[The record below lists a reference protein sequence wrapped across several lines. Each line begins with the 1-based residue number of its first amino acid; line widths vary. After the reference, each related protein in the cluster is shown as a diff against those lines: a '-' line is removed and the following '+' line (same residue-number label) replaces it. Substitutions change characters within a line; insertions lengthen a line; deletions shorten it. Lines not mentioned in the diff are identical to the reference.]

1 MPDLSK
7 LNEAQRNAVTWGEG
21 PLLVLAGPGSGK
33 TTVVV
38 NRILYLLERGVPP
51 ESILVITFTR
61 DAAQSMQQRF
71 RMHSDKTQPVVFGTF
86 HSVFYQILR
95 ESGDVHQRSLLSES
109 QKKQI
114 MTALLKQYDARADAS
129 CAARHETTSGMQTAG
144 DVAGQEGAG
153 FRDSLAEEAEKLL
166 CAVSLYKNTGE
177 IGRAEK
183 MAPSGRREI
192 FQKILRDYREAVQR
206 AGALD
211 FDDMIYECGRLLQER
226 EEVRKRWQKRFSHI
240 LIDEFQDCNP
250 MQYETLKLLSG
261 EPHSIFAVGDDD
273 QSIYGFRGAC
283 PEILRR
289 FAEEFPAEQILLNIN
304 YRSRDRI
311 VRNSLAVIQENKNRF
326 PKELKAAECGT
337 AECETAECGT
347 AEYETAKCGTAEC
360 KTAECGTAECKAVE
374 CRAAEERAAGKGI
387 AEEGSAREE
396 EDAECLRIL
405 AFEKREEQYA
415 YLCEQMRIWHERHGA
430 DGKRCALLFR
440 TNSYMQGMAVRLRS
454 AGIPF
459 VMKEKGKSI
468 YEHFIVK
475 DIMAYLLLA
484 AGEWRREHMLRVLN
498 KPARFVSREAV
509 GDGRSIGE
517 MIAWYSTGAGFGT
530 NSGAGCRRAVEAL
543 EEMERRMKY
552 LGSLSPALAV
562 NYVLKGM
569 HYDTCLQNAAGRN
582 PEKMAEWGELL
593 EWLKEDAGRFTDVRA
608 WRRAQEEYTEKMQE
622 KGNSKRQEPEEGA
635 IRLMSIHGSKGLEF
649 DRVLVPDCNEQVFP
663 HGHLPDE
670 ETVEEERR
678 IFYVAMT
685 RAKESLELLYLTGD
699 KVRPRLPS
707 RFLNP
712 LIHSSS
718 SSISSSNS
726 QLSRYSSKASAT
738 CSYSASSSI

>member
-7 LNEAQRNAVTWGEG
+7 LNEAQRNAVTWREG

-33 TTVVV
+33 TTVIV

-51 ESILVITFTR
+51 ESVLVITFTR

-129 CAARHETTSGMQTAG
+129 CAARHETSSGMQTAG

-153 FRDSLAEEAEKLL
+153 LHDSLAEEAGKLL
-166 CAVSLYKNTGE
+166 CAISLYKNTGE

-192 FQKILRDYREAVQR
+192 FQKILRDYQEAVQR

-211 FDDMIYECGRLLQER
+211 FDDMIYECGKLLQER

-283 PEILRR
+283 PEILMR

-311 VRNSLAVIQENKNRF
+311 VRDSLAVIQENKNRF
-326 PKELKAAECGT
+326 PKELRAAECRAAECGT
-337 AECETAECGT
+337 AEYGT
-347 AEYETAKCGTAEC
+347 AEYR
-360 KTAECGTAECKAVE
+360 AVE
-374 CRAAEERAAGKGI
+374 YRAAEKRAAGKGI
-387 AEEGSAREE
+387 AEERSAREE
-396 EDAECLRIL
+396 EDAGGLRIL
-405 AFEKREEQYA
+405 AFEKREQQYA

-454 AGIPF
+454 AGISF

-484 AGEWRREHMLRVLN
+484 AGEWRREYLLRVLN
-498 KPARFVSREAV
+498 KPARYVSREAV

-530 NSGAGCRRAVEAL
+530 RTGAGYRRAVEAL
-543 EEMERRMKY
+543 KEMERCMKY
-552 LGSLSPALAV
+552 LGGLSPTLAV

-569 HYDTCLQNAAGRN
+569 HYEVCLQNAAGKN
-582 PEKMAEWGELL
+582 PEKMAEWEELL

-608 WRRAQEEYTEKMQE
+608 WRRAQEEYTQKMQE
-622 KGNSKRQEPEEGA
+622 KGNSSRQETEEGA

-699 KVRPRLPS
+699 KARPRLPS

>member
-7 LNEAQRNAVTWGEG
+7 LNDAQRRAVTWGEG

-33 TTVVV
+33 TTVIV

-51 ESILVITFTR
+51 ESVLVITFTR
-61 DAAQSMQQRF
+61 DAALSMQQRF
-71 RMHSDKTQPVVFGTF
+71 RKHTEKTQPVVFGTF

-95 ESGDVHQRSLLSES
+95 ESGDIRQRNLLKES
-109 QKKQI
+109 QKKHI
-114 MTALLKQYDARADAS
+114 MISLLKQYDAQAEAP
-129 CAARHETTSGMQTAG
+129 CAARRETFGSMQTAG
-144 DVAGQEGAG
+144 GATLQKNAG
-153 FRDSLAEEAEKLL
+153 FDGNLSDEAEKLL
-166 CAVSLYKNTGE
+166 CAVSLYKNTGDF
-177 IGRAEK
+177 GRAEK
-183 MAPSGRREI
+183 LAPSGRRGM
-192 FQKILRDYREAVQR
+192 FQKIFRDYREAVKR

-211 FDDMIYECGRLLQER
+211 FDDMIYECARLLQER
-226 EEVRKRWQKRFSHI
+226 EEIRKQWQKRFSHI

-283 PEILRR
+283 PDILRR
-289 FAEEFPAEQILLNIN
+289 FAEEFHGGRILLNVN

-311 VRNSLAVIQENKNRF
+311 VRDSLAVIEENKNRF
-326 PKELKAAECGT
+326 PKQL
-337 AECETAECGT
+337 
-347 AEYETAKCGTAEC
+347 
-360 KTAECGTAECKAVE
+360 
-374 CRAAEERAAGKGI
+374 RAAERRT
-387 AEEGSAREE
+387 AREE
-396 EDAECLRIL
+396 EDVGSVRIL
-405 AFEKREEQYA
+405 AFEKREQQYA
-415 YLCEQMRIWHERHGA
+415 YLCEQMKIWHERHGA

-440 TNSYMQGMAVRLRS
+440 TNSYMQGVAVRLSS
-454 AGIPF
+454 AGIPY

-468 YEHFIVK
+468 YEHFIVR

-484 AGEWRREHMLRVLN
+484 SGEWRREHLLRVLN
-498 KPARFVSREAV
+498 KPARYVSREAV
-509 GDGRSIGE
+509 GDGRSIRE
-517 MIAWYSTGAGFGT
+517 MIVWYRTDAGFGT
-530 NSGAGCRRAVEAL
+530 GSGAGCRRAVEAL

-552 LGSLSPALAV
+552 LSRQAPALAV

-569 HYDTCLQNAAGRN
+569 HYEACLQNAARKN
-582 PEKMAEWGELL
+582 PEKLTEWGELL
-593 EWLKEDAGRFTDVRA
+593 EWLKEDAGRFSDVRE
-608 WRRAQEEYTEKMQE
+608 WRRAQEEYTQKMQE
-622 KGNSKRQEPEEGA
+622 KGVSPRQETEEGA

-649 DRVLVPDCNEQVFP
+649 DRVLVPDCNEHVFP
-663 HGHLPDE
+663 HGNLPDG

-685 RAKESLELLYLTGD
+685 RAKENLELLYLTGD
-699 KVRPRLPS
+699 KARPRLPS

>member
-7 LNEAQRNAVTWGEG
+7 LNDAQRRAVTWGEG

-33 TTVVV
+33 TTVIV

-51 ESILVITFTR
+51 ESILVITFTK
-61 DAAQSMQQRF
+61 DAALSMQQRF
-71 RMHSDKTQPVVFGTF
+71 RKHSEKIQPVVFGTF

-95 ESGDVHQRSLLSES
+95 ESGDVRQRNLLKES
-109 QKKQI
+109 QKKHI
-114 MTALLKQYDARADAS
+114 MTALLKQYDAQAEAP
-129 CAARHETTSGMQTAG
+129 CAARREPFGSVQTAKG
-144 DVAGQEGAG
+144 ATLQKTGGFEGNHA
-153 FRDSLAEEAEKLL
+153 DEAEKLL
-166 CAVSLYKNTGE
+166 CAVSLYKNTGDF
-177 IGRAEK
+177 GRAEK
-183 MAPSGRREI
+183 MAPAGWQEM
-192 FQKILRDYREAVQR
+192 FQRILRDYREAVKR

-226 EEVRKRWQKRFSHI
+226 VEIRMRWQKRFSHI

-250 MQYETLKLLSG
+250 MQYETLKFLSG

-283 PEILRR
+283 PDILRR
-289 FAEEFPAEQILLNIN
+289 FAEEFHAGRILLNVN

-311 VRNSLAVIQENKNRF
+311 VRDSLAVIEENRNRF
-326 PKELKAAECGT
+326 PKEL
-337 AECETAECGT
+337 
-347 AEYETAKCGTAEC
+347 
-360 KTAECGTAECKAVE
+360 
-374 CRAAEERAAGKGI
+374 RAAEQGAAEKRNAEQRAEREK
-387 AEEGSAREE
+387 
-396 EDAECLRIL
+396 EDAESIRIL
-405 AFEKREEQYA
+405 AFEKREQQYA
-415 YLCEQMRIWHERHGA
+415 YLCEQMKIWHERHGT
-430 DGKRCALLFR
+430 DGKCCALLFR
-440 TNSYMQGMAVRLRS
+440 TNSYMQGVAVRLSS
-454 AGIPF
+454 AGIPY

-484 AGEWRREHMLRVLN
+484 SGEWRREHLLRVLN
-498 KPARFVSREAV
+498 KPVRYVSREAV

-517 MIAWYSTGAGFGT
+517 MIGWYRTEAGYGTGY
-530 NSGAGCRRAVEAL
+530 GAGCRRTVEAL

-552 LGSLSPALAV
+552 LSRLSPALAV
-562 NYVLKGM
+562 NYILKGM
-569 HYDTCLQNAAGRN
+569 RYESFLQNAARKN
-582 PEKMAEWGELL
+582 TEKLAEWRELL
-593 EWLKEDAGRFTDVRA
+593 EWLKEDAGRFSDVRE
-608 WRRAQEEYTEKMQE
+608 WLRAQEEYTQEMQE
-622 KGNSKRQEPEEGA
+622 KGISPRQETEEGD

-649 DRVLVPDCNEQVFP
+649 DRVLVPDCNEHVFP
-663 HGHLPDE
+663 HGNLPDE

-685 RAKESLELLYLTGD
+685 RAKENLELLYLTGD
-699 KVRPRLPS
+699 KARPRLPS

-712 LIHSSS
+712 LIHSS

>member
-7 LNEAQRNAVTWGEG
+7 LNEAQRRAVTWGEG

-33 TTVVV
+33 TTVIV

-51 ESILVITFTR
+51 ESVLVITFTR
-61 DAAQSMQQRF
+61 DAALSMQQRF
-71 RMHSDKTQPVVFGTF
+71 HKHSEKTQPVAFGTF

-95 ESGDVHQRSLLSES
+95 ESGDIRQRNLLKES
-109 QKKQI
+109 QKKHI
-114 MTALLKQYDARADAS
+114 MTALLKQYDARAEAS
-129 CAARHETTSGMQTAG
+129 CAARRETSCGTQTAG
-144 DVAGQEGAG
+144 SVARQEGRG
-153 FRDSLAEEAEKLL
+153 FDSSLADEAEKLL
-166 CAVSLYKNTGE
+166 CAVSLYKNTGDF
-177 IGRAEK
+177 GRAEK
-183 MAPSGRREI
+183 LAPSGRQET
-192 FQKILRDYREAVQR
+192 FQRILRDYREAVKG

-211 FDDMIYECGRLLQER
+211 FDDMIYECARLLQER
-226 EEVRKRWQKRFSHI
+226 EEIRKRWQRRFSHI

-283 PEILRR
+283 PDILRR
-289 FAEEFPAEQILLNIN
+289 FAEEFHAGRILLNVN

-311 VRNSLAVIQENKNRF
+311 VRDSLAVIEENRNRF
-326 PKELKAAECGT
+326 PKDL
-337 AECETAECGT
+337 
-347 AEYETAKCGTAEC
+347 
-360 KTAECGTAECKAVE
+360 
-374 CRAAEERAAGKGI
+374 RAAEQKTTEQSA
-387 AEEGSAREE
+387 AREE
-396 EDAECLRIL
+396 DAGSLRVL
-405 AFEKREEQYA
+405 AFEKREQQYA
-415 YLCEQMRIWHERHGA
+415 YLCEQMKIWYERQGT

-440 TNSYMQGMAVRLRS
+440 TNSYMQGVAVRLSS
-454 AGIPF
+454 AGIPY

-475 DIMAYLLLA
+475 DVMAYLLLA
-484 AGEWRREHMLRVLN
+484 SGEWRREHLLRVLN
-498 KPARFVSREAV
+498 KPARYVSREAV

-517 MIAWYSTGAGFGT
+517 MIAWYRTEAGFGT
-530 NSGAGCRRAVEAL
+530 GSGAGCRRAAEAL

-552 LGSLSPALAV
+552 LSRLSPALAV

-569 HYDTCLQNAAGRN
+569 HYEVFLQNAARKN
-582 PEKMAEWGELL
+582 REKLTEWGELL
-593 EWLKEDAGRFTDVRA
+593 EWLKEDAGRFPDVRE
-608 WRRAQEEYTEKMQE
+608 WRRAQEEYTQKMQE
-622 KGNSKRQEPEEGA
+622 KGIPQRQETEEGA

-649 DRVLVPDCNEQVFP
+649 DRVLVPDCNEHVFP
-663 HGHLPDE
+663 HGNLPDE

-685 RAKESLELLYLTGD
+685 RAKENLELLYLTGD
-699 KVRPRLPS
+699 KARPRLPS

-712 LIHSSS
+712 LLHSSS

>member
-1 MPDLSK
+1 
-7 LNEAQRNAVTWGEG
+7 
-21 PLLVLAGPGSGK
+21 
-33 TTVVV
+33 
-38 NRILYLLERGVPP
+38 
-51 ESILVITFTR
+51 
-61 DAAQSMQQRF
+61 
-71 RMHSDKTQPVVFGTF
+71 
-86 HSVFYQILR
+86 
-95 ESGDVHQRSLLSES
+95 
-109 QKKQI
+109 

-311 VRNSLAVIQENKNRF
+311 VRDSLAVIQENKNRF
-326 PKELKAAECGT
+326 PKELRAAECRT
-337 AECETAECGT
+337 
-347 AEYETAKCGTAEC
+347 
-360 KTAECGTAECKAVE
+360 
-374 CRAAEERAAGKGI
+374 
-387 AEEGSAREE
+387 
-396 EDAECLRIL
+396 AECLRIL

>member
-7 LNEAQRNAVTWGEG
+7 LNVAQRSAVTWGEG

-33 TTVVV
+33 TTVIV

-51 ESILVITFTR
+51 ESVLVITFTR

-71 RMHSDKTQPVVFGTF
+71 RKHSGKTQPVVFGTF
-86 HSVFYQILR
+86 HSVFYQILC
-95 ESGDVHQRSLLSES
+95 ESGDIHQRSLLSES
-109 QKKQI
+109 QKKRI
-114 MTALLKQYDARADAS
+114 MTALLKQYDARPDAS
-129 CAARHETTSGMQTAG
+129 CAARHETTSGMQTTG
-144 DVAGQEGAG
+144 DIAGQEGAG

-283 PEILRR
+283 PDILRR
-289 FAEEFPAEQILLNIN
+289 FGEEFHAGRVLLDIN

-311 VRNSLAVIQENKNRF
+311 VRESLAVIQENKNRF
-326 PKELKAAECGT
+326 PKELRAAECGT
-337 AECETAECGT
+337 AECETAEC
-347 AEYETAKCGTAEC
+347 
-360 KTAECGTAECKAVE
+360 
-374 CRAAEERAAGKGI
+374 
-387 AEEGSAREE
+387 
-396 EDAECLRIL
+396 LRIL
-405 AFEKREEQYA
+405 AFEKREQQYA

-484 AGEWRREHMLRVLN
+484 AGEWRREYLLRVLN
-498 KPARFVSREAV
+498 RPARFVSREAV

-517 MIAWYSTGAGFGT
+517 MIAWYRTGAGFGT
-530 NSGAGCRRAVEAL
+530 RTGAGGRRAVEAL
-543 EEMERRMKY
+543 KEMERRMKY
-552 LGSLSPALAV
+552 LCGLSPALAV

-569 HYDTCLQNAAGRN
+569 HYEVCLQNAAGKN
-582 PEKMAEWGELL
+582 QGKMAEWGELL
-593 EWLKEDAGRFTDVRA
+593 EWLKGDAGRFTDVRT
-608 WRRAQEEYTEKMQE
+608 WRRAQEEYTQKMQE
-622 KGNSKRQEPEEGA
+622 KGNSKRQETEEGA

-663 HGHLPDE
+663 HGHLQDE

-699 KVRPRLPS
+699 KARPRLPS

>member
-7 LNEAQRNAVTWGEG
+7 LNDAQRRAVTWGEG

-33 TTVVV
+33 TTVIV
-38 NRILYLLERGVPP
+38 NRISYLLERGVPP
-51 ESILVITFTR
+51 ESVLVITFTR
-61 DAAQSMQQRF
+61 DAALSMQQRF
-71 RMHSDKTQPVVFGTF
+71 RQHSEKTQPVVFGTF

-95 ESGDVHQRSLLSES
+95 ESGDVRQRNLLTES
-109 QKKQI
+109 QKKHI
-114 MTALLKQYDARADAS
+114 MTALLKQYDAQA
-129 CAARHETTSGMQTAG
+129 EN
-144 DVAGQEGAG
+144 AG
-153 FRDSLAEEAEKLL
+153 FDGNHADEAEKLL
-166 CAVSLYKNTGE
+166 CAVSLYKNTGDF
-177 IGRAEK
+177 GRADK
-183 MAPSGRREI
+183 MAPSGRRGM
-192 FQKILRDYREAVQR
+192 FQKILRDYREAVKR

-211 FDDMIYECGRLLQER
+211 FDDMIYECARLLQER
-226 EEVRKRWQKRFSHI
+226 EEIRKRWQRRFSHI

-283 PEILRR
+283 PDILRR
-289 FAEEFPAEQILLNIN
+289 FAEEYHAGRILLNIN

-311 VRNSLAVIQENKNRF
+311 VRDSLAVIEENKNRF
-326 PKELKAAECGT
+326 PKEL
-337 AECETAECGT
+337 
-347 AEYETAKCGTAEC
+347 
-360 KTAECGTAECKAVE
+360 
-374 CRAAEERAAGKGI
+374 RAAERRT
-387 AEEGSAREE
+387 AREE
-396 EDAECLRIL
+396 EDAGSLRVL
-405 AFEKREEQYA
+405 AFKKREQQYA
-415 YLCEQMRIWHERHGA
+415 YLCEQMKIWHERHGA

-440 TNSYMQGMAVRLRS
+440 TNSYMQGVAVRLSS
-454 AGIPF
+454 AGVPY

-484 AGEWRREHMLRVLN
+484 SGEWRREHLLRVLN
-498 KPARFVSREAV
+498 KPARYVSREAV
-509 GDGRSIGE
+509 GDGRSIRK
-517 MIAWYSTGAGFGT
+517 MIDWYRTEAGFGT
-530 NSGAGCRRAVEAL
+530 GSEAGCRRAVEAL
-543 EEMERRMKY
+543 EEMERRMEY
-552 LGSLSPALAV
+552 LSRLSPALAV

-569 HYDTCLQNAAGRN
+569 HYEVFLQNAARRN
-582 PEKMAEWGELL
+582 SEKLTEWGELL
-593 EWLKEDAGRFTDVRA
+593 EWLKEDAGSFSDIRE
-608 WRRAQEEYTEKMQE
+608 WRRAQEEYTQKIQE
-622 KGNSKRQEPEEGA
+622 KGISPRQETEDGS

-649 DRVLVPDCNEQVFP
+649 DRVLVPDCNEHVFP
-663 HGHLPDE
+663 HGNLPDE

-685 RAKESLELLYLTGD
+685 RAKENLELLYLTGD
-699 KVRPRLPS
+699 KARPRLPS

-712 LIHSSS
+712 LIQSS

>member
-7 LNEAQRNAVTWGEG
+7 LNDAQRRAVTWGEG

-33 TTVVV
+33 TTVIV
-38 NRILYLLERGVPP
+38 NRISYLLERGVPP
-51 ESILVITFTR
+51 ESVLVITFTR
-61 DAAQSMQQRF
+61 DAALSMQQRF
-71 RMHSDKTQPVVFGTF
+71 RQHSEKTQPVVFGTF

-95 ESGDVHQRSLLSES
+95 ESGDVRQRNLLTES
-109 QKKQI
+109 QKKHI
-114 MTALLKQYDARADAS
+114 MTALLKQYDAQA
-129 CAARHETTSGMQTAG
+129 EN
-144 DVAGQEGAG
+144 AG
-153 FRDSLAEEAEKLL
+153 FDGNHADEAEKLL
-166 CAVSLYKNTGE
+166 CAVSLYKNTGDF
-177 IGRAEK
+177 GRADK
-183 MAPSGRREI
+183 MAPSGRRGM
-192 FQKILRDYREAVQR
+192 FQKILRDYREAVKR

-211 FDDMIYECGRLLQER
+211 FDDMIYECARLLQER
-226 EEVRKRWQKRFSHI
+226 EEIRKRWQRRFSHI

-283 PEILRR
+283 PDILRR
-289 FAEEFPAEQILLNIN
+289 FAEEYHAGRILLNIN

-311 VRNSLAVIQENKNRF
+311 VRDSLAVIEENKNRF
-326 PKELKAAECGT
+326 PKEL
-337 AECETAECGT
+337 
-347 AEYETAKCGTAEC
+347 
-360 KTAECGTAECKAVE
+360 
-374 CRAAEERAAGKGI
+374 RAAERRT
-387 AEEGSAREE
+387 AREE
-396 EDAECLRIL
+396 EDAGSLRVL
-405 AFEKREEQYA
+405 AFEKREQQYA
-415 YLCEQMRIWHERHGA
+415 YLCEQMKIWHERHGA

-440 TNSYMQGMAVRLRS
+440 TNSYMQGVAVRLSS
-454 AGIPF
+454 AGVPY

-484 AGEWRREHMLRVLN
+484 SGEWRREHLLRVLN
-498 KPARFVSREAV
+498 KPARYVSREAV
-509 GDGRSIGE
+509 GDGRSIRK
-517 MIAWYSTGAGFGT
+517 MIDWYRTEACFGT
-530 NSGAGCRRAVEAL
+530 GSGAGCRRAVEAL
-543 EEMERRMKY
+543 EEMERRMEY
-552 LGSLSPALAV
+552 LSRLSPALAV

-569 HYDTCLQNAAGRN
+569 HYEVFLQNAARRN
-582 PEKMAEWGELL
+582 SEKLTEWGELL
-593 EWLKEDAGRFTDVRA
+593 EWLKEDAGRFSDIRE
-608 WRRAQEEYTEKMQE
+608 WRRAQEEYTQKIQE
-622 KGNSKRQEPEEGA
+622 KGISPRQETEDGS

-649 DRVLVPDCNEQVFP
+649 DRVLVPDCNEHVFP
-663 HGHLPDE
+663 HGNLPDE

-685 RAKESLELLYLTGD
+685 RAKENLELLYLTGD
-699 KVRPRLPS
+699 KARPRLPS

-712 LIHSSS
+712 LIQSS

>member
-7 LNEAQRNAVTWGEG
+7 LNDAQRRAVTWGEG

-33 TTVVV
+33 TTVIV

-51 ESILVITFTR
+51 ESVLVITFTR
-61 DAAQSMQQRF
+61 DAALSMQQRF
-71 RMHSDKTQPVVFGTF
+71 RNTSEKTQPVVFGTF
-86 HSVFYQILR
+86 HSVFYHILR
-95 ESGDVHQRSLLSES
+95 ESCDIRQRNLLTES
-109 QKKQI
+109 QKKHI
-114 MTALLKQYDARADAS
+114 MISLLKQYAAQEEEP
-129 CAARHETTSGMQTAG
+129 CAARREAFGSVQTA
-144 DVAGQEGAG
+144 EGATLQKNAG
-153 FRDSLAEEAEKLL
+153 FDGNLSDEAEKLL
-166 CAVSLYKNTGE
+166 CAVSLYKNTGDF
-177 IGRAEK
+177 GRAEK
-183 MAPSGRREI
+183 LAPSGRRGM
-192 FQKILRDYREAVQR
+192 FQKILRDYREAVKR

-211 FDDMIYECGRLLQER
+211 FDDMIYECARLLQER
-226 EEVRKRWQKRFSHI
+226 EEIRKQWQKRFSHI

-250 MQYETLKLLSG
+250 MQYETLKLMSG

-283 PEILRR
+283 PDILRR
-289 FAEEFPAEQILLNIN
+289 FAEEFHGGRILLNIN

-311 VRNSLAVIQENKNRF
+311 VRDSLAVIEENKNRF
-326 PKELKAAECGT
+326 PKQL
-337 AECETAECGT
+337 
-347 AEYETAKCGTAEC
+347 
-360 KTAECGTAECKAVE
+360 
-374 CRAAEERAAGKGI
+374 RAAERRT
-387 AEEGSAREE
+387 AREE
-396 EDAECLRIL
+396 EDVGSVRIL
-405 AFEKREEQYA
+405 AFEKREQQYA
-415 YLCEQMRIWHERHGA
+415 YLCEQMKIWHERHGA

-440 TNSYMQGMAVRLRS
+440 TNSYMQGVAVRLS
-454 AGIPF
+454 CAGIPY

-468 YEHFIVK
+468 YEHFIVR

-484 AGEWRREHMLRVLN
+484 SGEWRREHLLRVLN
-498 KPARFVSREAV
+498 KPARYVSREAV
-509 GDGRSIGE
+509 GDGRSIRE
-517 MIAWYSTGAGFGT
+517 MIVWYRTDAGFGT
-530 NSGAGCRRAVEAL
+530 GSGAGCRRAVEAL

-552 LGSLSPALAV
+552 LSRLSPALAV

-569 HYDTCLQNAAGRN
+569 HYEACLQNAARKN
-582 PEKMAEWGELL
+582 PEKLTEWGELL
-593 EWLKEDAGRFTDVRA
+593 EWLKEDAGRFSDVRE
-608 WRRAQEEYTEKMQE
+608 WCRAQEEYTQKMQE
-622 KGNSKRQEPEEGA
+622 KGVSPRQETEEGA

-649 DRVLVPDCNEQVFP
+649 DRVLVPDCNEHVFP
-663 HGHLPDE
+663 HGNLPDG

-685 RAKESLELLYLTGD
+685 RAKENLELLYLTGD
-699 KVRPRLPS
+699 KARPRLPS

>member
-1 MPDLSK
+1 MPDLST
-7 LNEAQRNAVTWGEG
+7 LNEAQRRAVTWGEG

-33 TTVVV
+33 TTVIV

-51 ESILVITFTR
+51 ESVLVITFTR
-61 DAAQSMQQRF
+61 DAALSMQQRF
-71 RMHSDKTQPVVFGTF
+71 RQHSEKTQPVVFGTF

-95 ESGDVHQRSLLSES
+95 ESGDIRQRNLLTES
-109 QKKQI
+109 QKKHI
-114 MTALLKQYDARADAS
+114 MTVLLKQYDAQAKN
-129 CAARHETTSGMQTAG
+129 
-144 DVAGQEGAG
+144 AG
-153 FRDSLAEEAEKLL
+153 FDGNLADEAEKLL
-166 CAVSLYKNTGE
+166 CAVSLYKNTGDF
-177 IGRAEK
+177 GRAEK
-183 MAPSGRREI
+183 LAPSGRRGM
-192 FQKILRDYREAVQR
+192 FQKILRDYREAVKR

-211 FDDMIYECGRLLQER
+211 FDDMIYECARLLQER
-226 EEVRKRWQKRFSHI
+226 EEIRKRWQRRFSHI

-283 PEILRR
+283 PDILRR
-289 FAEEFPAEQILLNIN
+289 FAEEFHGGRILLNIN

-311 VRNSLAVIQENKNRF
+311 VRDSLAVIEENKNRF
-326 PKELKAAECGT
+326 PKEL
-337 AECETAECGT
+337 
-347 AEYETAKCGTAEC
+347 
-360 KTAECGTAECKAVE
+360 
-374 CRAAEERAAGKGI
+374 RAAERRT
-387 AEEGSAREE
+387 AREE
-396 EDAECLRIL
+396 EDAGSLRVL
-405 AFEKREEQYA
+405 AFEKREQQYA
-415 YLCEQMRIWHERHGA
+415 YLCEQMKNWHERHGA

-440 TNSYMQGMAVRLRS
+440 TNSYMQGVAVRLNS
-454 AGIPF
+454 AGIPY

-468 YEHFIVK
+468 YEHFIVR

-484 AGEWRREHMLRVLN
+484 SGEWRREHLLRVLN
-498 KPARFVSREAV
+498 KPARYVSREAV

-517 MIAWYSTGAGFGT
+517 MIAWYRTEAGFGT
-530 NSGAGCRRAVEAL
+530 GSGAGCRRAVEAL

-552 LGSLSPALAV
+552 LSRQAPALAV

-569 HYDTCLQNAAGRN
+569 HYEACLQNAARKN
-582 PEKMAEWGELL
+582 QEKLTEWGELL
-593 EWLKEDAGRFTDVRA
+593 EWLKEDAGRFSDVRE
-608 WRRAQEEYTEKMQE
+608 WRRAQEEYTQKMQE
-622 KGNSKRQEPEEGA
+622 KSVSPRQETEEGA

-649 DRVLVPDCNEQVFP
+649 DRVLVPDCNEHVFP
-663 HGHLPDE
+663 HGNLPDG

-685 RAKESLELLYLTGD
+685 RAKENLELLYLTGD
-699 KVRPRLPS
+699 KARPRLPS

-712 LIHSSS
+712 LIHTSS

>member
-7 LNEAQRNAVTWGEG
+7 LNDAQRRAVTWGEG

-33 TTVVV
+33 TTVIV

-51 ESILVITFTR
+51 ESVLVITFTR
-61 DAAQSMQQRF
+61 DAALSMQQRF
-71 RMHSDKTQPVVFGTF
+71 RQHSEKTQPVVFGTF

-95 ESGDVHQRSLLSES
+95 ESGDIRQRNLLIES
-109 QKKQI
+109 QKKHI
-114 MTALLKQYDARADAS
+114 MISLLKQYNNQAEEP
-129 CAARHETTSGMQTAG
+129 CAARRETFGSVQTA
-144 DVAGQEGAG
+144 EGATLQKNAG
-153 FRDSLAEEAEKLL
+153 FDGSLADEAEKLL
-166 CAVSLYKNTGE
+166 CAVSLYKNTGDFT
-177 IGRAEK
+177 RAEK
-183 MAPSGRREI
+183 LAPSGRRGM
-192 FQKILRDYREAVQR
+192 FQKLLRDYREAVKC

-211 FDDMIYECGRLLQER
+211 FDDMIYECARLLQER
-226 EEVRKRWQKRFSHI
+226 EEIRNRWQKRFSHI

-283 PEILRR
+283 PDILRR
-289 FAEEFPAEQILLNIN
+289 FAEEFHGGRILLNIN

-311 VRNSLAVIQENKNRF
+311 VRDSLAVIEENRNRF
-326 PKELKAAECGT
+326 TKDL
-337 AECETAECGT
+337 
-347 AEYETAKCGTAEC
+347 
-360 KTAECGTAECKAVE
+360 
-374 CRAAEERAAGKGI
+374 RAAERRA
-387 AEEGSAREE
+387 AREE
-396 EDAECLRIL
+396 EDAGSVRIL
-405 AFEKREEQYA
+405 AFEKREQQYA
-415 YLCEQMRIWHERHGA
+415 YLCEQMKIWHERHGA

-440 TNSYMQGMAVRLRS
+440 TNSHMQGVAVRLSS
-454 AGIPF
+454 AGIPY

-484 AGEWRREHMLRVLN
+484 SGEWRREHLIRVLN
-498 KPARFVSREAV
+498 RPARYVSREAV

-517 MIAWYSTGAGFGT
+517 MIDWYRTEADFGAG
-530 NSGAGCRRAVEAL
+530 SGAGCRRAVEAL
-543 EEMERRMKY
+543 EEMESRMKY
-552 LGSLSPALAV
+552 LRRLSPALAV
-562 NYVLKGM
+562 NYILKGM
-569 HYDTCLQNAAGRN
+569 HYEVFLQNTARGN
-582 PEKMAEWGELL
+582 PERLTEWGELL
-593 EWLKEDAGRFTDVRA
+593 EWLKEDAGRFSDVRK
-608 WRRAQEEYTEKMQE
+608 WRRAQEEYTQNMQE
-622 KGNSKRQEPEEGA
+622 KGISPGQDTEEGA
-635 IRLMSIHGSKGLEF
+635 IRLMSVHGSKGLEF
-649 DRVLVPDCNEQVFP
+649 DRVLIPDCNEHVFP
-663 HGHLPDE
+663 HGNLPEE

-685 RAKESLELLYLTGD
+685 RAKENLELLYLTGD
-699 KVRPRLPS
+699 KARPRLPS

-712 LIHSSS
+712 LIHTSS

>member
-7 LNEAQRNAVTWGEG
+7 LNDAQRRAVTWGEG

-33 TTVVV
+33 TTVIV
-38 NRILYLLERGVPP
+38 NRISYLLERGVPP
-51 ESILVITFTR
+51 ESVLVITFTR
-61 DAAQSMQQRF
+61 DAALSMQQRF
-71 RMHSDKTQPVVFGTF
+71 RQHSEKTQPVVFGTF

-95 ESGDVHQRSLLSES
+95 ESGDIHQRNLLTES
-109 QKKQI
+109 QKKHI
-114 MTALLKQYDARADAS
+114 MTVLLKQYDAQA
-129 CAARHETTSGMQTAG
+129 EN
-144 DVAGQEGAG
+144 AG
-153 FRDSLAEEAEKLL
+153 FDGNLADEAEKLL
-166 CAVSLYKNTGE
+166 CAVSLYKNTGDF
-177 IGRAEK
+177 GRAEK
-183 MAPSGRREI
+183 LAPSGRRGM
-192 FQKILRDYREAVQR
+192 FQKILRDYREAVKR

-211 FDDMIYECGRLLQER
+211 FDDMIYECARLLQER
-226 EEVRKRWQKRFSHI
+226 EEIRKQWQKRFSHI

-283 PEILRR
+283 PDILRR
-289 FAEEFPAEQILLNIN
+289 FAEEFHGGRILLNIN

-311 VRNSLAVIQENKNRF
+311 VRDSLAVIEENKNRF
-326 PKELKAAECGT
+326 QKEL
-337 AECETAECGT
+337 
-347 AEYETAKCGTAEC
+347 
-360 KTAECGTAECKAVE
+360 
-374 CRAAEERAAGKGI
+374 RAAERRT
-387 AEEGSAREE
+387 AREE
-396 EDAECLRIL
+396 EDAGSLRVL
-405 AFEKREEQYA
+405 AFEKREQQYA
-415 YLCEQMRIWHERHGA
+415 YLCEQMKNWHERHGA

-440 TNSYMQGMAVRLRS
+440 TNSYMQGVAVRLNS
-454 AGIPF
+454 AGIPY

-468 YEHFIVK
+468 YEHFIVR

-484 AGEWRREHMLRVLN
+484 SGEWRREHLLRVLN
-498 KPARFVSREAV
+498 KPARYVSREAV

-517 MIAWYSTGAGFGT
+517 MIAWYRTEAGFGT
-530 NSGAGCRRAVEAL
+530 GSGAGCRRAVEAL

-552 LGSLSPALAV
+552 LSRQAPALAV

-569 HYDTCLQNAAGRN
+569 HYEACLQNAARKN
-582 PEKMAEWGELL
+582 PEKLTEWGELL
-593 EWLKEDAGRFTDVRA
+593 EWLKEDAGRFSDVRE
-608 WRRAQEEYTEKMQE
+608 WRRAQEEYTQKMQE
-622 KGNSKRQEPEEGA
+622 KGVSPRQETEEGA

-649 DRVLVPDCNEQVFP
+649 DRVLVPDCNEHVFP
-663 HGHLPDE
+663 HGNLPDG

-685 RAKESLELLYLTGD
+685 RAKENLELLYLTGD
-699 KVRPRLPS
+699 KARPRLPS

-712 LIHSSS
+712 LIHTSS